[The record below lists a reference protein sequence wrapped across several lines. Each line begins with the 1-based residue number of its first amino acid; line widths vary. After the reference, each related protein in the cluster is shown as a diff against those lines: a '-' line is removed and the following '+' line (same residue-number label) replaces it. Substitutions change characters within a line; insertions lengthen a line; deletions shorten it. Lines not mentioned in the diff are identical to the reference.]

1 VAFPVN
7 FCDVL
12 RLTKRAL
19 MQAKQFIHSSDY
31 TGSQKLLNKMFSL
44 DIWNCVPVAQMKI
57 LNCRI
62 GNRIGITDWKAIG
75 E

>member
-44 DIWNCVPVAQMKI
+44 DIWDCVPVTHKKI
-57 LNCRI
+57 LTCRI
-62 GNRIGITDWKAIG
+62 GKGIGITDWKAIG